1 LLVFVPTNIFFSCSA
16 VTGCFVLHQGRKAGT
31 KQGGRRAGGAESRE
45 GGRARL
51 ESAVRDKMALGYV
64 LARYRRC
71 WRDRPSLAGFEAFT

>member
-1 LLVFVPTNIFFSCSA
+1 LFF
-16 VTGCFVLHQGRKAGT
+16 TGAAKREQN
-31 KQGGRRAGGAESRE
+31 RAGGGQEGRKSVK

-71 WRDRPSLAGFEAFT
+71 WRDRPSPAGFEAFT

>member
-1 LLVFVPTNIFFSCSA
+1 LFF
-16 VTGCFVLHQGRKAGT
+16 TKAA
-31 KQGGRRAGGAESRE
+31 KREQKAGGRRAGRSGVRE

-71 WRDRPSLAGFEAFT
+71 WRERPSLAGFKAFT